1 MKTSIINKNKGIF
14 WDYDIKNIDFDNSN
28 SMIWFLS
35 RKLNF
40 GDLDGIKKKDLK
52 KFLKHLHINSSL
64 KELFTNFLKQ
74 DTREKIK

>member
-14 WDYDIKNIDFDNSN
+14 WDYDIKNIDFDNSD

-40 GDLDGIKKKDLK
+40 GDLDGIKKK
-52 KFLKHLHINSSL
+52 I
-64 KELFTNFLKQ
+64 
-74 DTREKIK
+74 